1 MIVSNGYVSTNEFTV
16 KEGME
21 EHLKYILDNICF
33 KGTIE
38 TDVFKRNGYTYG
50 WFRCFGSISGLVLK
64 EYDSEED
71 MIDDEYNEFDI
82 MIEELQKCVREDD
95 YIQIFIMKYQDSRY
109 SLGGS
114 FILTSTEATYI
125 DILLEG
131 RETARKILNK
141 A

>member
-1 MIVSNGYVSTNEFTV
+1 MMHNGYVSTNEFIV

-38 TDVFKRNGYTYG
+38 TDVFKRHGYTYG
-50 WFRCFGSISGLVLK
+50 WFRCFGSISGLMLK
-64 EYDSEED
+64 GYDSEEA
-71 MIDDEYNEFDI
+71 MIDDEYNEFDM

-95 YIQIFIMKYQDSRY
+95 YIQIFIMKCQDSRY

-114 FILTSTEATYI
+114 FILTSTDKTYV
-125 DILLEG
+125 DVLLEG
-131 RETARKILNK
+131 REIARKMFNK
-141 A
+141 G